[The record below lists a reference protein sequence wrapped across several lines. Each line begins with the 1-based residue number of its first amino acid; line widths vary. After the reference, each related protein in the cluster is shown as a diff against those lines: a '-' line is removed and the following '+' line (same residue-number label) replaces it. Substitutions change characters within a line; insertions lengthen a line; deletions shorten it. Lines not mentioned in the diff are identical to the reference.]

1 MATVS
6 HVGADEIQHQI
17 GSGGMAPVFL
27 ATDTRTGHE
36 VALKLLFIDND
47 HDGRQ
52 ILDMERG
59 GATLQEQFGRGCRYV
74 PAVDEFGVE
83 GPYFFIAM
91 EHLAGRNLSEVI
103 GAGPLAPARAVKIG
117 IQLCEFLEAADTF
130 TGTLDGRNVHSFLHG
145 DRSRGTSGCSPTT
158 RSRSSTSASRRRCR

>member
-6 HVGADEIQHQI
+6 HVGAYEIQHQI

-27 ATDTRTGHE
+27 ATDTRTGRQ

-47 HDGRQ
+47 HEGQQ
-52 ILDMERG
+52 ILEMERG
-59 GATLQEQFGRGCRYV
+59 GATLQEQFGRSCRYV
-74 PAVDEFGVE
+74 PAVYEHGVE

-103 GAGPLAPARAVKIG
+103 AAGPLPAGARVEDRDPAVRVPGGGRQLHRHARRAHRA
-117 IQLCEFLEAADTF
+117 F
-130 TGTLDGRNVHSFLHG
+130 
-145 DRSRGTSGCSPTT
+145 
-158 RSRSSTSASRRRCR
+158 ASCTAI